1 MYIFE
6 LSILNLHIAPTW
18 YWLSYAIWFIICYT
32 FVKRY
37 FKFRDSSHI
46 DTLLSY
52 IFFWIIIGWRAW
64 YILLYNFSYF
74 LENPIKIMAVWEWW
88 MSFHGWF
95 IGTVF
100 AVYIFSK
107 KYSYKFWE
115 IIDTIAIIV
124 PIAIGLW
131 RIWNWINKELPWY
144 ENYNWYFPMIINDW
158 KYFPSPLLEM
168 FLEGICLFI
177 LMLVYFKSQKK
188 YNPRFFSGLFLI
200 GYSAARIIAEQF
212 RLPDAHIW
220 YIGWTN
226 WITLGLIY
234 TIPMFGYWIYLI
246 NKAKKL

>member
-107 KYSYKFWE
+107 KYSYKFCFWSHL
-115 IIDTIAIIV
+115 I
-124 PIAIGLW
+124 
-131 RIWNWINKELPWY
+131 
-144 ENYNWYFPMIINDW
+144 
-158 KYFPSPLLEM
+158 
-168 FLEGICLFI
+168 
-177 LMLVYFKSQKK
+177 
-188 YNPRFFSGLFLI
+188 GLFLHFHNDFFKIHLFFSNSTYKVNLFLNFI
-200 GYSAARIIAEQF
+200 GN
-212 RLPDAHIW
+212 
-220 YIGWTN
+220 G
-226 WITLGLIY
+226 G
-234 TIPMFGYWIYLI
+234 
-246 NKAKKL
+246 